1 MRGGCSSAFVVR
13 QIESG
18 SEYLG
23 RVVDGVFRSVLGRPA
38 DAGALSYYVSVMK
51 SAAPAT
57 SGLSA
62 QDQVKAQV
70 LSSPEYFQEHGG
82 SNAAFVD
89 ALYADMLQRPSDS
102 GGAAYYGS
110 LLTQGKS
117 RAEVAQLVLRS
128 TEAKQVLVHGFYQT
142 YF

>member
-1 MRGGCSSAFVVR
+1 M
-13 QIESG
+13 
-18 SEYLG
+18 LG
-23 RVVDGVFRSVLGRPA
+23 
-38 DAGALSYYVSVMK
+38 
-51 SAAPAT
+51 
-57 SGLSA
+57 
-62 QDQVKAQV
+62 
-70 LSSPEYFQEHGG
+70 SPEYFQKHGG

-89 ALYADMLQRPSDS
+89 AVYADMLQRPSDS

-142 YF
+142 YLHRPVDPGGLDYCVNLMMKGVKEDSVIVTLVTSEEYSRGL